1 MRGGPVK
8 NRKRHKRSRVI
19 VMSVVGVTALAVG
32 GGALLMTDNNA
43 SAAKE
48 TPAQQAAARA
58 GMTVKCPD
66 VATSLSNVPQQ
77 ARPAVNNELAKMDS
91 QVADAYQRL
100 AEPGAKADQ
109 ESVRTR
115 VLDPLTSERR
125 QTLDRIATEIE
136 KVQPRPSGLDSLA
149 ACTVKQDQ
157 AAAADAQAAAPN
169 TPAAGNTAPAAGAQG
184 TGGQGTG
191 AQGTGG
197 QQQSG
202 PQRADFVDIRKVK
215 PNVKNP
221 RVQGKGSKGTFS
233 SRCGRNENKHFN
245 SDNVI
250 VAPGVSNGAHHMH
263 DYVGNKK
270 TDAFAS
276 NQVLESAGTTC
287 TNGDR
292 STHYWPVLRLQD
304 GTKEFDAGA
313 PGGGTEGNVGRIL
326 RPTSVQLSFKGNPV
340 SKVVEMP
347 KFLRIITGDAKA
359 FTNGT
364 ANANASWSCTG
375 FENRQLK
382 DKYPLCPKGSNVVRT
397 FKFQSCWDGKNID
410 SANHRTHV
418 AFARADG
425 SCQQGFKAIPQLVQR
440 ITYKLAPGARNFA
453 VDSFPEQLHKP
464 VTDHGDFINVMSQK
478 LMKQAVS
485 CINSGRKCG

>member
-1 MRGGPVK
+1 MRGGPVIS
-8 NRKRHKRSRVI
+8 RKRHKRSRVI
-19 VMSVVGVTALAVG
+19 VISVVGATALAVG

-66 VATSLSNVPQQ
+66 VATSLSSVPQR
-77 ARPAVNNELAKMDS
+77 ARPAVNDELAKMDS
-91 QVADAYQRL
+91 QVADAYRRL
-100 AEPGAKADQ
+100 TAQGARADQ
-109 ESVRTR
+109 EFVRTR
-115 VLDPLTSERR
+115 VLDPLTAERR

-136 KVQPRPSGLDSLA
+136 KAATRPSGLDSLA
-149 ACTVKQDQ
+149 SCTVKRDTS
-157 AAAADAQAAAPN
+157 ALAAAPDAQTAPG
-169 TPAAGNTAPAAGAQG
+169 TPAAGGQAQG
-184 TGGQGTG
+184 GGGQ
-191 AQGTGG
+191 AQT
-197 QQQSG
+197 G
-202 PQRADFVDIRKVK
+202 PQRSDFVDIRKVR

-221 RVQGKGSKGTFS
+221 RVRATGSKGTFS

-263 DYVGNKK
+263 DYVGNLK

-276 NQVLESAGTTC
+276 NEVLASAGTTC

-292 STHYWPVLRLQD
+292 STHYWPVLRLRD
-304 GTKEFDAGA
+304 GTKEADAGA
-313 PGGGTEGNVGRIL
+313 PGGGTEGNIGRIL
-326 RPTSVQLSFKGNPV
+326 RPASVRIGFRGNPV
-340 SKVVEMP
+340 SKVVAMP
-347 KFLRIITGDAKA
+347 RFLRVITGDAKA

-375 FENRQLK
+375 FEDRQLK

-397 FKFQSCWDGKNID
+397 FTFQSCWDGKNAD

-425 SCQQGFKAIPQLVQR
+425 SCPQGFRAIPQLVQR
-440 ITYKLAPGARNFA
+440 ITYKVAPGARNIA

-464 VTDHGDFINVMSQK
+464 VTDHGDFINVMSSK
-478 LMKQAVS
+478 LMKQAVN
-485 CINSGRKCG
+485 CINSGRRCG

>member
-8 NRKRHKRSRVI
+8 SRKRHKRSRVI
-19 VMSVVGVTALAVG
+19 VISVVGATALAVG

-58 GMTVKCPD
+58 GLTVKCPD
-66 VATSLSNVPQQ
+66 VATSLSSVPQR
-77 ARPAVNNELAKMDS
+77 ARPAVNDELAKMDS
-91 QVADAYQRL
+91 QVADAYRRL
-100 AEPGAKADQ
+100 MAQGTRADQ
-109 ESVRTR
+109 EFVRTR
-115 VLDPLTSERR
+115 VLDPLTAERR

-136 KVQPRPSGLDSLA
+136 KAATRPSGLDSLA
-149 ACTVKQDQ
+149 SCTVKQDTAAL
-157 AAAADAQAAAPN
+157 AAAPDAQAQ
-169 TPAAGNTAPAAGAQG
+169 GGSGQAQG
-184 TGGQGTG
+184 SQ
-191 AQGTGG
+191 AQG
-197 QQQSG
+197 G
-202 PQRADFVDIRKVK
+202 PQRSDFVDIRKVR

-221 RVQGKGSKGTFS
+221 RVRATGSKGTFS

-263 DYVGNKK
+263 DYVGNLK

-276 NQVLESAGTTC
+276 NEVLASAGTTC

-292 STHYWPVLRLQD
+292 STHYWPVLRLRD
-304 GTKEFDAGA
+304 GTKEVDAGA
-313 PGGGTEGNVGRIL
+313 PGGGTEGNIGRIL
-326 RPTSVQLSFKGNPV
+326 RPASVRIGFRGNPV
-340 SKVVEMP
+340 SKVVAMP
-347 KFLRIITGDAKA
+347 RFLRVITGDAKA

-375 FENRQLK
+375 FEDRQLK
-382 DKYPLCPKGSNVVRT
+382 DKYPLCPKGSKVVRT
-397 FKFQSCWDGKNID
+397 FTFQSCWDGKNAD

-425 SCQQGFKAIPQLVQR
+425 SCPQGFKAIPQLVQR
-440 ITYKLAPGARNFA
+440 ITYKVPPGARNIA

-464 VTDHGDFINVMSQK
+464 VTDHGDFINVMSSK
-478 LMKQAVS
+478 LMKQAVN
-485 CINSGRKCG
+485 CINSGRRCG

>member
-19 VMSVVGVTALAVG
+19 AMSVVGATALAVG

-58 GMTVKCPD
+58 GMTIKCPD
-66 VATSLSNVPQQ
+66 VATGLSDVPQQ
-77 ARPAVNNELAKMDS
+77 ARPAVNDQLAKMDS
-91 QVADAYQRL
+91 QVATAYQRL
-100 AEPGAKADQ
+100 VDQGGKTDQ

-115 VLDPLTSERR
+115 VLDPLNSERR

-136 KVQPRPSGLDSLA
+136 KVKARPSGLDSLA
-149 ACTVKQDQ
+149 SCTVKQDE
-157 AAAADAQAAAPN
+157 AAAVAAAGAQTAAPN
-169 TPAAGNTAPAAGAQG
+169 TPAAGGAAPAA
-184 TGGQGTG
+184 
-191 AQGTGG
+191 GG

-215 PNVKNP
+215 PNVKAP

-276 NQVLESAGTTC
+276 NQTLESAGTTC

-326 RPTSVQLSFKGNPV
+326 RPTSVQLTFKGSPV

-382 DKYPLCPKGSNVVRT
+382 DKYPICPKGSNVVRT
-397 FKFQSCWDGKNID
+397 FNFQSCWDGKNAD

-418 AFARADG
+418 AFAAADG
-425 SCQQGFKAIPQLVQR
+425 SCQKGFKAIPQLVQR

-464 VTDHGDFINVMSQK
+464 GTDHGDFINVMSQK

>member
-1 MRGGPVK
+1 MI
-8 NRKRHKRSRVI
+8 VI
-19 VMSVVGVTALAVG
+19 SVVGATALAVG

-66 VATSLSNVPQQ
+66 VATSLSSVPQQ
-77 ARPAVNNELAKMDS
+77 ARPAVNDELAKMDS
-91 QVADAYQRL
+91 QIADAYRRL
-100 AEPGAKADQ
+100 TAQGTRADQ
-109 ESVRTR
+109 EFLRTR
-115 VLDPLTSERR
+115 VLGPLTAERR

-136 KVQPRPSGLDSLA
+136 KAATRPSGLDSLA
-149 ACTVKQDQ
+149 SCTVKQDTAAL
-157 AAAADAQAAAPN
+157 AAAPDAQAQGGGGQAQDSQ
-169 TPAAGNTAPAAGAQG
+169 TQGSQAQG
-184 TGGQGTG
+184 GGGQTAGG
-191 AQGTGG
+191 QAQG
-197 QQQSG
+197 G
-202 PQRADFVDIRKVK
+202 PQRSDFVDIRKVR
-215 PNVKNP
+215 PNVKKP
-221 RVQGKGSKGTFS
+221 RVRARGSKGTFS
-233 SRCGRNENKHFN
+233 SRCGRNQNKHFN

-263 DYVGNKK
+263 DYVGNLK

-276 NQVLESAGTTC
+276 NEVLASAGTTC

-292 STHYWPVLRLQD
+292 STHYWPVLRLRD
-304 GTKEFDAGA
+304 GTKEADAGA
-313 PGGGTEGNVGRIL
+313 PGGGTEGNIGRIL
-326 RPTSVQLSFKGNPV
+326 RPASVRISFRGNPV
-340 SKVVEMP
+340 SKVAAMP
-347 KFLRIITGDAKA
+347 RFLRIITGDAKS

-375 FENRQLK
+375 FEDRQLK

-397 FKFQSCWDGKNID
+397 FTFQSCWDGKNAD

-425 SCQQGFKAIPQLVQR
+425 SCPQGFKAIPQLVQR
-440 ITYKLAPGARNFA
+440 ITYKVAPGARNIA

-464 VTDHGDFINVMSQK
+464 VTDHGDFINVMSSK
-478 LMKQAVS
+478 LMKRAVN
-485 CINSGRKCG
+485 CINSGRRCG

>member
-1 MRGGPVK
+1 MK
-8 NRKRHKRSRVI
+8 SRKRHKRSRVI
-19 VMSVVGVTALAVG
+19 VMSVVGATALAVG

-66 VATSLSNVPQQ
+66 VATSLSSVPQQ
-77 ARPAVNNELAKMDS
+77 ARPAVNDELAKMDS

-100 AEPGAKADQ
+100 MAQGATADQ
-109 ESVRTR
+109 EFVRTR

-136 KVQPRPSGLDSLA
+136 KVSARPSGLDSLA
-149 ACTVKQDQ
+149 SCTVKQDET
-157 AAAADAQAAAPN
+157 AAAGAQAAAPD
-169 TPAAGNTAPAAGAQG
+169 TPAAAGAAPAAG
-184 TGGQGTG
+184 
-191 AQGTGG
+191 G
-197 QQQSG
+197 QQQTG

-221 RVQGKGSKGTFS
+221 RVQAKGSKGTFS

-263 DYVGNKK
+263 DYVGNLK

-397 FKFQSCWDGKNID
+397 FTFQSCWDGKNAD

-440 ITYKLAPGARNFA
+440 ITYKLAPNARNFA

-464 VTDHGDFINVMSQK
+464 VTDHGDFINVMSSK
-478 LMKQAVS
+478 LMKQAVT